1 MKEKLKELA
10 QARWAL
16 GELRALEMSRQENM
30 EQTPEGMAYLE
41 TKCKIKEL
49 EQDIEVIDADIRSW
63 SLVQYHLYN
72 ERNPI
77 DHVKIKVMRKM
88 IFDEDEAKSWCLEHN
103 PVMLKLDTPKFK
115 RFVRAVDG
123 IQDVDCV
130 ELYNEPIA
138 TIARDLSDVLE

>member
-1 MKEKLKELA
+1 MYGKLRELA

-16 GELRALEMSRQENM
+16 GELQDLEMSRRENM
-30 EQTPEGMAYLE
+30 EQTPEGVAYLE

-49 EQDIEVIDADIRSW
+49 EQDIEIIDASIRGW
-63 SLVQYHLYN
+63 SLLQYRLYN

-77 DHVKIKVMRKM
+77 NHVKIKVMRRM
-88 IFDEDEAKSWCLEHN
+88 IFDEDEAEQWCLEHN